1 MTTPVVA
8 TDRNRFHIA
17 TGGCS
22 FYTQYAEIYL
32 SRLKIS
38 HHRLENQARCRWP
51 KLPIRSVPDVKAD
64 EECVIIGTIFR
75 SSAEKPSIMR
85 QITLLEQVGG
95 RLELEQQERQHCL
108 SRIADSEDEMFLEDE
123 VQRITLVASPEMDA
137 LDRLPTGVVACL
149 RGFEPARSEGTFTVL
164 ELAFLEPQP
173 IRPITATPVDSAS
186 CPPLPNCSGHWVGFI
201 SGLGFAASAEVV
213 ENESCHGYSLA
224 LRLLSDW
231 LRQVP
236 LCRLFI
242 LGDCIRSSG
251 PGGLE
256 TLGVMPSA
264 RFTSRKEDADS
275 VMSMSM
281 LDAWLSELPLGDG
294 FSVELLPGVAD
305 CVSQFLPQ
313 QPFHPLL
320 FPRTISRFG
329 RGEGALVSSTN
340 PCFSEVHSRRIL
352 ATSGQNV
359 TDVHKY
365 TIVGDTLDCMESLL
379 HWGHV
384 APTCPDTLFSY
395 PLKDT
400 DSLLFTVDP
409 KTGASPD
416 YPDVFVAGN
425 QPAAQFRRASLN
437 PWNASDGTRKGAL
450 LITVPR
456 FDVSCTM
463 VLLELETL
471 RCVPLKFDL
480 SRTDIPEPSSKA

>member
-1 MTTPVVA
+1 RPMTIPVVT
-8 TDRNRFHIA
+8 TDRNRFRIA
-17 TGGCS
+17 VGDCS
-22 FYTQYAEIYL
+22 LYTQYAAIYL
-32 SRLKIS
+32 SRLRMS
-38 HHRLENQARCRWP
+38 HSRLEKQAHCRWP
-51 KLPIRSVPDVKAD
+51 ELPIRSVPDVKVD
-64 EECVIIGTIFR
+64 EECVIIGNIFR

-85 QITLLEQVGG
+85 QITLLEEVGG
-95 RLELEQQERQHCL
+95 LLQLEEQERQHYL
-108 SRIADSEDEMFLEDE
+108 SRIADSDDEMFLEDE

-173 IRPITATPVDSAS
+173 IRPITAAAVDLAS
-186 CPPLPNCSGHWVGFI
+186 CPPLPNGSGRWVGFV
-201 SGLGFAASAEVV
+201 SGLGFAASAEAA
-213 ENESCHGYSLA
+213 NNGSCHGHPLA
-224 LRLLSDW
+224 LRLLGDW
-231 LRQVP
+231 LRKMQ

-242 LGDCIRSSG
+242 LGDCIRSSS

-256 TLGVMPSA
+256 TLGVMPST
-264 RFTSRKEDADS
+264 RFTSRREDADS
-275 VMSMSM
+275 VMSMAM
-281 LDAWLSELPLGDG
+281 LDAWLSELPLGGGGEGGG

-320 FPRTISRFG
+320 FPRTTSRFG

-340 PCFSEVHSRRIL
+340 PCFSELHSRRIL

-365 TIVGDTLDCMESLL
+365 TISGDTLDCMESLL
-379 HWGHV
+379 HWGHI
-384 APTCPDTLFSY
+384 APTCPDTLFAY

-425 QPAAQFRRASLN
+425 QPAAPFRRASLK
-437 PWNASDGTRKGAL
+437 PWNTSDGAGKGAL
-450 LITVPR
+450 LIAVPR
-456 FDVSCTM
+456 FDVSYTM

-480 SRTDIPEPSSKA
+480 SRTE